1 MIYFKIGA
9 RGGTGGHMLLL
20 RQAYLLPSSE
30 SKFDVVGK
38 NISTFEFRP
47 NRIGANFISLYVGLT
62 KPILSDMSKFLIE
75 FCFLQVDF
83 R

>member
-1 MIYFKIGA
+1 MIYSKIGA
-9 RGGTGGHMLLL
+9 RGGTGGHMLLPC
-20 RQAYLLPSSE
+20 QAYLLPSSE
-30 SKFDVVGK
+30 SKFDVVGE

-62 KPILSDMSKFLIE
+62 KPILSVLIE